1 MCCVCG
7 WFVCCIVGG
16 LCVVFVGGL
25 CVGGLVGSV
34 RICRWG
40 VVWGYVLVSGWW
52 ALSRCGVLGWV
63 SSKHMVSWRADLM
76 TSAGC
81 MPEFP
86 AQAFGFCFT
95 ERTGEIKFLEPAGQG
110 KTHSGEGYPS

>member
-1 MCCVCG
+1 M
-7 WFVCCIVGG
+7 FVGG
-16 LCVVFVGGL
+16 LCVVLWGGCVLCLWVVCVLAGWLVVCGYVGGVL
-25 CVGGLVGSV
+25 C
-34 RICRWG
+34 G
-40 VVWGYVLVSGWW
+40 VMCWRGGWW

-95 ERTGEIKFLEPAGQG
+95 KRTGEIKFLEPADQG